1 MIVKIQ
7 TNDCGWEYFNVPKGL
22 KTRLLTE
29 EQTKY
34 VVENWDKHYIITKAD
49 DPKYILR
56 LMLINI
62 YDTQKIYTDCLGYI
76 LNDNGKTI
84 EKIN

>member
-1 MIVKIQ
+1 
-7 TNDCGWEYFNVPKGL
+7 
-22 KTRLLTE
+22 
-29 EQTKY
+29 
-34 VVENWDKHYIITKAD
+34 
-49 DPKYILR
+49 
-56 LMLINI
+56 MLINI